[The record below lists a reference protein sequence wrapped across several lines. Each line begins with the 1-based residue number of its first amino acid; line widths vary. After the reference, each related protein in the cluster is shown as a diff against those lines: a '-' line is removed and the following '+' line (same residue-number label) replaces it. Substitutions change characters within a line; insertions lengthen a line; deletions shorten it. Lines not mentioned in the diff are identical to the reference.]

1 MRSVLRVAAWVA
13 MLAGCAT
20 AFGGTGH
27 ILLLNGT
34 GPNEFMVDLNPAT
47 PESLVFEIIVDSSY
61 SFEAGVGGFE
71 WQLGLSSAG
80 LAFDAAA
87 SEAATNAM
95 ASDPLHSPA
104 YLLFDDSFGF
114 DAALSAKG
122 IRASDLSESLSGYNP
137 IGLSLGIV
145 VVTVTDEAAAVGL
158 HLIEDPESFLL
169 LSEDFQT
176 TEPLTIPALSF
187 RILPEP
193 GTLALLAIGAL
204 AAVRRRR
211 K

>member
-34 GPNEFMVDLNPAT
+34 GPNEFTVDLNPAT
-47 PESLVFEIIVDSSY
+47 SESLVFEIIVDSSY
-61 SFEAGVGGFE
+61 SIDVGGFE
-71 WQLGLSSAG
+71 WQLGLGSAG

-87 SEAATNAM
+87 SEAATNAL
-95 ASDPLHSPA
+95 ASDSLHAPA
-104 YLLFDDSFGF
+104 YLLFGDSFGF
-114 DAALSAKG
+114 DAALSVKG
-122 IRASDLSESLSGYNP
+122 IRASDLSEGLFGYNP

-145 VVTVTDEAAAVGL
+145 VVNVTDEAAAVGL

-169 LSEDFQT
+169 LGDFET
-176 TEPLTIPALSF
+176 TELLTIPALSV
-187 RILPEP
+187 RIIPEP
-193 GTLALLAIGAL
+193 GTLALLAIGLL